1 MVPVL
6 EAVPNVSEGRDRGRV
21 ESFVRIVEAE
31 GVEVLDWSSD
41 PDHHRSVLTY
51 VGEPSAVERASVAL
65 AREVVATV
73 DLRHHR
79 GVHPRVGALDV
90 LPFVPLSGLTLDD
103 AARSARRVGEA
114 LASELG
120 LPVFL
125 YGAASDPPGRRLADL
140 RRGGFEALMEGFPS
154 GRSPDLGPAG
164 TRAAHPTAG
173 VTCVGARPL
182 LLAWNIYVEGV
193 SHEALRGVAAR
204 LRETGGGF
212 PGLRALAF
220 RLETQGRVQLSMNL
234 EDVERTSP
242 FHVFRAAEASVEAL
256 GGRVSGTE
264 IIGMIPDALVLPAA
278 ADRLR
283 LLDPGPSRL
292 LSSRLAHHLSARAAA
307 EVEALA
313 EAVREAGDAVP
324 ESVRSAAHRLA
335 RSLTAMPSQ
344 LASHE

>member
-6 EAVPNVSEGRDRGRV
+6 EAVPNVSEGRDRDRV
-21 ESFVRIVEAE
+21 EALVRVVEAE
-31 GVEVLDWSSD
+31 GVDVLDCSSD

-73 DLRHHR
+73 DLRRHR

-114 LASELG
+114 LASELD
-120 LPVFL
+120 LPVYF

-140 RRGGFEALMEGFPS
+140 RRGGFESLVDAFPPE
-154 GRSPDLGPAG
+154 RSPDLGP
-164 TRAAHPTAG
+164 TEAAHATAG

-182 LLAWNIYVEGV
+182 LLAWNLYVEGV
-193 SHEALRGVAAR
+193 SLEALRGVAAR

-220 RLETQGRVQLSMNL
+220 RLETQDRVQLSMNL
-234 EDVERTSP
+234 EDLERTSP

-292 LSSRLAHHLSARAAA
+292 LSSRLARHLSARAAA

-324 ESVRSAAHRLA
+324 DSVRSAAHRLA
-335 RSLTAMPSQ
+335 RSLTAMPSP
-344 LASHE
+344 SREP